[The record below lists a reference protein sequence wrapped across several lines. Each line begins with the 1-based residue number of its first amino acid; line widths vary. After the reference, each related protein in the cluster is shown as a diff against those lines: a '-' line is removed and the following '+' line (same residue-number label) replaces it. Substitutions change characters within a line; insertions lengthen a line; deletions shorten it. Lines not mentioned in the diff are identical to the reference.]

1 MLSINT
7 QDIILSQTAENKQD
21 AIKSI
26 ANGLLEKGYVESG
39 YVNGMLAREAQNTTF
54 LGNGIAIPHGTT
66 DTRDQIKQTGVIL
79 HHFPQGVNWG
89 DDNTV
94 YLAIGI
100 AAKSDQHLEILKML
114 TKVLSADG
122 VEQQLMNATSAQTI
136 VDLLTGKV
144 QTEMLLTTELIKLD
158 AAAQDITQLTAV
170 AADLIKNQGA
180 TSDSFVEAIAANK
193 PTHLGQGLWLSASNQ
208 GVNKTAISFV
218 KTAQALQHL
227 DKPVKGLLC
236 VASNSELH
244 LKTLD
249 LLIDLISKE
258 KADKLFSS
266 NPEQV
271 INLLTKE
278 ILEGS
283 QEVFTIRNPHGL
295 HARPGAMLVN
305 TAKKFAATIQL
316 ARIDT
321 PDKTVNAKSLM
332 KVMTLGVKFKDRL
345 QVTAQGEDADQA
357 LLAIGKAIEEGLG
370 EAIK

>member
-7 QDIILSQTAENKQD
+7 QDIILAQAAENKQD

-26 ANGLLEKGYVESG
+26 ANGLLEKGYVEGG

-79 HHFPQGVNWG
+79 HHFPEGVNWG

-122 VEQQLMNATSAQTI
+122 VEQQLQNATSAQTI

-158 AAAQDITQLTAV
+158 LVAQDLTQLTAA
-170 AADLIKNQGA
+170 AADLIKKQGA
-180 TSDSFVEAIAANK
+180 TGDAFVDAITANK

-208 GVNKTAISFV
+208 GVNKTALSFV
-218 KTAQALQHL
+218 STSQTLKHS

-236 VASNSELH
+236 LASNSELH

-258 KADKLFSS
+258 KADKFFSS

-316 ARIDT
+316 ARVDT

-332 KVMTLGVKFKDRL
+332 KVMTLGVKFKDQL

-370 EAIK
+370 EAIQ

>member
-7 QDIILSQTAENKQD
+7 QDIILAQAAENKQD

-26 ANGLLEKGYVESG
+26 ANGLLEKGYVEGG

-122 VEQQLMNATSAQTI
+122 VEQQLQNATSAQTI

-158 AAAQDITQLTAV
+158 AAAQDMSQLTAA
-170 AADLIKNQGA
+170 AADLIKNQAA
-180 TSDSFVEAIAANK
+180 TADSFVDVITANK

-208 GVNKTAISFV
+208 GVNKTALSFV
-218 KTAQALQHL
+218 STSQSFQHL
-227 DKPVKGLLC
+227 DKPVKGLICL
-236 VASNSELH
+236 ASNSELH

-316 ARIDT
+316 AKVDT

-332 KVMTLGVKFKDRL
+332 KVMTLGVKFKDQL

-370 EAIK
+370 ETIQ

>member
-7 QDIILSQTAENKQD
+7 NDIILSQAAENKQD

-26 ANGLLEKGYVESG
+26 ANGLLDKGYVEGG

-114 TKVLSADG
+114 TKVLSAEG
-122 VEQQLMNATSAQTI
+122 VEQQLRDATTAETI

-144 QTEMLLTTELIKLD
+144 QTEILFTEELIQLD
-158 AAAQDITQLTAV
+158 AAAQDLSQLTAV
-170 AADLIKNQGA
+170 AAGLIKNQDA
-180 TSDSFVEAIAANK
+180 ASQTFVDAAAANN
-193 PTHLGQGLWLSASNQ
+193 PTYLGQGLWLSASNQ
-208 GVNKTAISFV
+208 GINKTTLSFV

-236 VASNSELH
+236 IASNSQLH
-244 LKTLD
+244 LKTLEI
-249 LLIDLISKE
+249 LIDLLAKQKVDE
-258 KADKLFSS
+258 LFSS
-266 NPEQV
+266 NPKQLL
-271 INLLTKE
+271 NLLTKE
-278 ILEGS
+278 KLEGS
-283 QEVFTIRNPHGL
+283 QQVFTIRNPHGL
-295 HARPGAMLVN
+295 HARPGAMLVS

-316 ARIDT
+316 SRVDT
-321 PDKTVNAKSLM
+321 PDNTVNAKSLM
-332 KVMTLGVKFKDRL
+332 KVMTLGVKYKDQL
-345 QVTAQGEDADQA
+345 VVTAQGEDADQA

-370 EAIK
+370 EAIQ